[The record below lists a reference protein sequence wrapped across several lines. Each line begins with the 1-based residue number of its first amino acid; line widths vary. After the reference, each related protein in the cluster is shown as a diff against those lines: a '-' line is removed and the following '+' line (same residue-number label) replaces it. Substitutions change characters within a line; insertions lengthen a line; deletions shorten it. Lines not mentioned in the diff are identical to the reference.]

1 MKLNHINLPVN
12 DVAASCAFFE
22 RYFDFECTGKKGDDL
37 IAILQGTDGFT
48 LVLMANSFNRDGNTT
63 FPDAFHI
70 GFFVDSRE
78 QVAAIHNRLL
88 QDGFEVGQAPA
99 PMRGGYGFYFKA
111 PGNILTEVTCNNI
124 N

>member
-1 MKLNHINLPVN
+1 MKLNHINLPVS
-12 DVAASCAFFE
+12 DVAVSCAFFE
-22 RYFDFECTGKKGDDL
+22 QYFDFECTGKKGDNL
-37 IAILQGTDGFT
+37 IAILQGADGFT
-48 LVLMANSFNRDGNTT
+48 LVLMADSFNRDGNTT

-78 QVAAIHNRLL
+78 QVTAIHNRLL

>member
-22 RYFDFECTGKKGDDL
+22 QYFDFECTGKKGDNL

-48 LVLMANSFNRDGNTT
+48 LVLMADSFNRDGNTA

-78 QVAAIHNRLL
+78 QVTAIHNRLL

-99 PMRGGYGFYFKA
+99 PIRGGYGFYFNA